1 MTCTYVVYSRHE
13 SIKGVCYEDTPPRA
27 FLRGHRNINALRYA
41 LAAAIT
47 CVCACCMLF
56 PHISDAASTKPLY
69 EQWYSSSV
77 DDYEN
82 PAELKPK
89 KNPDSTNV
97 ISPGIS
103 RWHLVPNDSKT
114 EYTLEIKAPES
125 YEKPS
130 GKNVKQT
137 FYDNLGYDVDYY
149 AARMPWQM
157 IFQLTNNKP
166 QYPITKVSFIK
177 NENGNYNIVWLNVR
191 LNTNSR
197 NYLVRLFE
205 GFKTVKEFDMSGLAV
220 LSNKHEN
227 YETWSAAAMFQDC
240 EALEDLKDITW
251 PKQNKDGVTGDA
263 YINSPSEDKLETF
276 NWRGVNTIWQMFC
289 NCINLK
295 RADLSFFKK
304 IYLTGYAT
312 RGLFYN
318 CKWLDTITIPENF
331 YFPLS
336 PSICS
341 AIGPIMYKD
350 GIKRRGYA
358 LTHDF
363 WQSDELDPREKGTD
377 VLYNSTELEN
387 LYSNTTTKPKGK
399 MTWRVKNYTQIG
411 LSAPAD
417 GTFSDTNAYKPN
429 DAYSIKVSVEPKQ
442 QYWWIPYDTKF
453 IAEPKEIVYQDPHTA
468 TEGWYLYNLS
478 NDSMSKWDFSKPI
491 QKQYYDKNHEKD
503 RYIRL
508 IAKTKKVWNVT
519 FDANGGKLD
528 DNEEVKVK
536 VDQGGKLTEPKTPTK
551 SGANFDGWYNG
562 DAKWDFSTV
571 VTDDMTLKAHWTKAE
586 TQSTSGNELVMMY
599 RLYNPYSHEHLFTI
613 DSLEKDKLASIG
625 WSFEGSVGKVGTHG
639 EKGGVYRLYNKTSG
653 EHHYTMDEDEV
664 AHCVK
669 AGWIN
674 EGVKFFSVD
683 EGELAMYSMYNPYE
697 KEFYHH
703 YTSDAGEMAKM
714 VHDGWR
720 KETIKWKA
728 AK

>member
-1 MTCTYVVYSRHE
+1 
-13 SIKGVCYEDTPPRA
+13 
-27 FLRGHRNINALRYA
+27 
-41 LAAAIT
+41 
-47 CVCACCMLF
+47 MLF

-114 EYTLEIKAPES
+114 EYTLEIQAPES
-125 YEKPS
+125 YAKPS
-130 GKNVKQT
+130 GEKVIQT
-137 FYDNLGYDVDYY
+137 FYDNLEDDEDYY

-157 IFQLTNNKP
+157 IFQLTDNKP

-177 NENGNYNIVWLNVR
+177 NENGNYNIVWLNAESR
-191 LNTNSR
+191 DKSRYNSR
-197 NYLVRLFE
+197 NYLVRLFQ
-205 GFKTVKEFDMSGLAV
+205 GLKTVKEFDMSGLAV
-220 LSNKHEN
+220 LSNKQED
-227 YETWSAAAMFQDC
+227 YETWRADEMFQDC

-251 PKQNKDGVTGDA
+251 PQQNKDGVTGDA

-276 NWRGVNTIWQMFC
+276 NWRGVNTIRQMFC

-304 IYLTGYAT
+304 TYLTGSAT
-312 RGLFYN
+312 MSLFYN

-331 YFPLS
+331 YFPLN
-336 PSICS
+336 PCITD
-341 AIGPIMYKD
+341 AIGPITYKD
-350 GIKRRGYA
+350 GKKLRGYDP
-358 LTHDF
+358 THDF
-363 WQSDELDPREKGTD
+363 WQSDELDPREKGID
-377 VLYNSTELEN
+377 VLYNSECLWE
-387 LYSNTTTKPKGK
+387 LYSNTTTKPKEK
-399 MTWRVKNYTQIG
+399 MTWRVKNYTEIV
-411 LSAPAD
+411 LNTTD
-417 GTFSDTNAYKPN
+417 GGKFSDTNAYKPN

-468 TEGWYLYNLS
+468 TEGWYLDNS
-478 NDSMSKWDFSKPI
+478 FNDSKSKWDFSKPI
-491 QKQYYDKNHEKD
+491 QQQYYDKNHEKD
-503 RYIRL
+503 RCISL

-528 DNEEVKVK
+528 DKEEVKVK

-562 DAKWDFSTV
+562 DAKWDFSTA
-571 VTDDMTLKAHWTKAE
+571 VTDDMTLKAHWAKVE

-625 WSFEGSVGKVGTHG
+625 WNFEGSVGKVGTHG

-664 AHCVK
+664 ARCVK

-683 EGELAMYSMYNPYE
+683 DGELAMYSMYNPYE

-703 YTSDAGEMAKM
+703 YTSDADEMTKM

-720 KETIKWKA
+720 KETIKWQA